1 MKLQHIIKKI
11 YKWKEIP
18 SSWVRK
24 MSLLPR
30 LIYRF
35 NVMPVKFPT
44 GFIVHIDKLI
54 PKFIWK
60 CQRPRVSKTTL
71 KKKNEVG

>member
-1 MKLQHIIKKI
+1 
-11 YKWKEIP
+11 
-18 SSWVRK
+18 

-60 CQRPRVSKTTL
+60 CKGPRVAKTTL
-71 KKKNEVG
+71 KKKNEVDNLQYLILRVMKPQ